1 LYLYSFSWKN
11 LASSLT
17 VALLTLSL
25 LVTSG
30 PVQAEDI
37 GFETN
42 PGQENF
48 DKAVRDLG
56 VAFSY
61 VPTEPAESQGILG
74 FNVGLELSV
83 PELNQNPYMDALFK
97 NTDAPSNL
105 VLPKVHVSKGLP
117 MGIDVS
123 GFASGDPDGN
133 ARLFGAAVKYPILE
147 GGMVTPAVAL
157 RGHGTQLTGV
167 DDLGLR
173 TYGGDISISK
183 GFDLPL
189 VLGVTPFAGYSH
201 FQIKGTNDSSFSL
214 DDHSTTEGKFFVGSR
229 ISVGFLNLV
238 GEADFGEVNV
248 YSLRANF
255 GF

>member
-1 LYLYSFSWKN
+1 MYSIRLNDLLFSC
-11 LASSLT
+11 LI
-17 VALLTLSL
+17 ALVSMSF
-25 LVTSG
+25 VTTGS

-37 GFETN
+37 ELDFSGEPDKFN
-42 PGQENF
+42 
-48 DKAVRDLG
+48 KAVRDLG

-61 VPTEPAESQGILG
+61 VPTEPAEAQGIMG
-74 FNVGLELSV
+74 FNVGVELSV
-83 PELNQNPYMDALFK
+83 PEMNDNSDYTKRLFES
-97 NTDAPSNL
+97 NDAPSTL

-117 MGIDVS
+117 FGIDVS

-133 ARLFGAAVKYPILE
+133 TRLFGGALKYPILE
-147 GGMVTPAVAL
+147 GGLAMPAVAI

-167 DDLGLR
+167 DDLDLR

-201 FQIKGTNDSSFSL
+201 FQIKGEDNTVGLDHDTN
-214 DDHSTTEGKFFVGSR
+214 EGKFFLGSR
-229 ISVGFLNLV
+229 ISVGFFNLV